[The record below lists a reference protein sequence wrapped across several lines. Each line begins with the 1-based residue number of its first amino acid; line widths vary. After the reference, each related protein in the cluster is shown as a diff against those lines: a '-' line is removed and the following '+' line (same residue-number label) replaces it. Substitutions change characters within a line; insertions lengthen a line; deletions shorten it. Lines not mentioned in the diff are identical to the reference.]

1 VRFLLA
7 VAFMVPASVTAATVQ
22 PSTVRAWDAYVS
34 ATEARIARES
44 IDRTLENIRQTYAP
58 AAAARKDGVL

>member
-1 VRFLLA
+1 MGGAIVE
-7 VAFMVPASVTAATVQ
+7 PII
-22 PSTVRAWDAYVS
+22 D
-34 ATEARIARES
+34 RIARES